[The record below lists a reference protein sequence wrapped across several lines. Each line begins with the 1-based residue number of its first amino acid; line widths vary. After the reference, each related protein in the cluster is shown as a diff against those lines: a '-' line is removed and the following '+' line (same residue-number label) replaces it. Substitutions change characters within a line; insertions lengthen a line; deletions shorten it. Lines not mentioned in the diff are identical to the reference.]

1 MSIKKRLILSNI
13 GMILL
18 PLLLFI
24 LIELIF
30 AYFMFYPLEDKMNAD
45 TSELFLSMRLVVFI
59 ISLLISNVV
68 LSLIVSKSII
78 VPLIKLKEAAY
89 QIGQGNLDIPIETT
103 LARNELNELS
113 QSFEAMRIKLK
124 AAEELQHRYEEN
136 QKELIANISHDL
148 KTPLTS
154 IKGYIQGVSDG
165 VANTPEKM
173 QRYIQ
178 TIENKTNDMNTLIDE
193 LMLYSKLDL
202 PNVPYKMERINL
214 VPYLKEHLKELQF
227 RLTDENLTISL
238 EYDSNDIFKVK
249 ADKEK
254 LNRVI
259 TNIIQNSLKYIN
271 KETKQIKIHLIS
283 KENEV
288 LIEITDNGSGVSQQ
302 EIPYLFNRFYRTD
315 ISRNSSTGGSG
326 LGLSIAK
333 KIIEGHG
340 GVIGARS
347 EISKY
352 FSVFFTLQRP

>member
-24 LIELIF
+24 LIELII

-89 QIGQGNLDIPIETT
+89 QIGQGNLDNPIETT

-113 QSFEAMRIKLK
+113 QSFEAMRLKLK

-173 QRYIQ
+173 QRYIH
-178 TIENKTNDMNTLIDE
+178 TIENKTNDMNTLIDG
-193 LMLYSKLDL
+193 LMLYLKLDL

-214 VPYLKEHLKELQF
+214 VPYLKELQF
-227 RLTDENLTISL
+227 RLTDENLTISI
-238 EYDSNDIFKVK
+238 EYESNDIFKVI

-271 KETKQIKIHLIS
+271 KETKQIKIQLIS

-352 FSVFFTLQRP
+352 FSVFFTLQKP